1 MNLVRF
7 GIIRAS
13 RDTISLQDIQDFGM
27 ENPSMNPVA
36 GSFLRRR
43 SRGLWEWLEGG
54 WFRFRLSRPYPRR
67 QTDEPLG
74 AYGERLAAVFLQ
86 RQGYLIL
93 ERSYRIKS
101 GEIDLI
107 AVWKRKVVVFVE
119 VKTWAS
125 SWENAGGPSDAVDEK
140 KQEKITRVALAYMK
154 RHHLLESSGRADV
167 IAVFASVQPGMQP
180 EFRHFVSAFEAIGQF
195 QMFS

>member
-1 MNLVRF
+1 
-7 GIIRAS
+7 
-13 RDTISLQDIQDFGM
+13 M

-36 GSFLRRR
+36 GSFLHRRG
-43 SRGLWEWLEGG
+43 RGLWERMEEV
-54 WFRFRLSRPYPRR
+54 WFRFRLSRPYPKR
-67 QTDEPLG
+67 QPNEPLG
-74 AYGERLAAVFLQ
+74 AYGERLAAVYLE

-107 AVWKRKVVVFVE
+107 AVWKQKVVVFVE
-119 VKTWAS
+119 VKTWAAP
-125 SWENAGGPSDAVDEK
+125 WENAGGPSDAVDEK

-154 RHHLLESSGRADV
+154 RHQLLESAGRADV
-167 IAVFASVQPGMQP
+167 IAVFASVQPDMQP
-180 EFRHFVSAFEAIGQF
+180 KFRHFVNAFEATGQF

>member
-1 MNLVRF
+1 
-7 GIIRAS
+7 
-13 RDTISLQDIQDFGM
+13 
-27 ENPSMNPVA
+27 MNPMA
-36 GSFLRRR
+36 GSFLRRHG
-43 SRGLWEWLEGG
+43 RGLWKWMEAG
-54 WFRFRLSRPYPRR
+54 WSRFRLSRPYPSR
-67 QTDEPLG
+67 QAGEPLG
-74 AYGERLAAVFLQ
+74 AYGERLAAVYLE

-107 AVWKRKVVVFVE
+107 AVWKRRVVVFVE
-119 VKTWAS
+119 VKTWAVA
-125 SWENAGGPSDAVDEK
+125 WENAGGPSDAVDEK

-167 IAVFASVQPGMQP
+167 IAVFAGVQPGTRP
-180 EFRHFVSAFEAIGQF
+180 KFRHFVSAFEATGQF